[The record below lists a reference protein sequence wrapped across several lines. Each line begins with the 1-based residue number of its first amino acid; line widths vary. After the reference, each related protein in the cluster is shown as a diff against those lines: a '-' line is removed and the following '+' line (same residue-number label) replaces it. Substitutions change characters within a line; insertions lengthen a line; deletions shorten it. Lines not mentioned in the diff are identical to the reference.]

1 MRKPSHSGGG
11 PGGGWRCGTHFWG
24 PRTCDGRTRF
34 GLPPPGLPVPGDPRP
49 LRRYC
54 RAPVPAVRLSPHP
67 WGRFRVGA
75 CGGDRGFGACQDQLG
90 DKPLACYLLPLLA
103 CVSLVS
109 ALGGRGDWF
118 GFSSRPGSLC
128 GSRAWLARPRRGCL
142 AAPRSFR
149 RSVRFCILVA
159 LCRGPFPGRL
169 PRPRRSFDFVTVYS
183 HPPFSLCRVAGG
195 PCLPQPWPGWQSGL
209 RSGRRVWTLRG
220 RLQGAE
226 DLSGCPPGLNRP
238 GGGEGVGG

>member
-1 MRKPSHSGGG
+1 MRRPSHRGGG
-11 PGGGWRCGTHFWG
+11 PGGGWRSGTHFWG

-142 AAPRSFR
+142 AAPRICR
-149 RSVRFCILVA
+149 RSVRSCILSQ
-159 LCRGPFPGRL
+159 C
-169 PRPRRSFDFVTVYS
+169 
-183 HPPFSLCRVAGG
+183 AGG
-195 PCLPQPWPGWQSGL
+195 PSRVVCPGPVGVLVSSQYTVTRPFPSARSPGAPVCPTPGRDGILASGQGVEYGLCGAGL
-209 RSGRRVWTLRG
+209 RVPRTFPAV
-220 RLQGAE
+220 
-226 DLSGCPPGLNRP
+226 PPA
-238 GGGEGVGG
+238 